1 MNEPRFIPVGSKM
14 PEADYYKFLA
24 LRGRL
29 SRENIPEALAESQF
43 IAELQR
49 KGYDFMDYF
58 GAHHIFTT
66 KPHDSER
73 VYPCDQADNRP

>member
-1 MNEPRFIPVGSKM
+1 M

-29 SRENIPEALAESQF
+29 SRENIPEVLAESQF

-58 GAHHIFTT
+58 GAHHIFTAQQGEQQDRSNQDDGQD
-66 KPHDSER
+66 H
-73 VYPCDQADNRP
+73 